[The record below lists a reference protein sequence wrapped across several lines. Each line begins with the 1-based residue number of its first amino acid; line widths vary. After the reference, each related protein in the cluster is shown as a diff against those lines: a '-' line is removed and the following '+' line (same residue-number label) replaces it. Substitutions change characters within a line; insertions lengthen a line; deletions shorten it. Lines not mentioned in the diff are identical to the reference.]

1 MSYKY
6 TTGGTYKSRNTEE
19 IDKLR
24 QKYLDRGDFS
34 FSYDPNKDNAY
45 QEYARMMRTQGS
57 LAMEDAMGKAAASTG
72 GYDNSYAQTI
82 GQQTYQDYAKDISA
96 AQSTFED
103 RAYDR
108 ALDAFTSEGNAILD
122 KMGMLENRESADKA
136 AWEEAYLNDYNKA
149 VASGD
154 TKDVAAVLGM
164 EEDDYIDSLAAG
176 KTPLGD
182 EQIAGY
188 INAILNGKSEADPE
202 GTYRNYLEQQGYD
215 IRNIVNAAN
224 AYALANDLGFK
235 LTGTEQDVTG
245 ADGKTTTQTVYN
257 PEYGGNYN
265 ADINDRVKGIA
276 NTNEGQNF
284 HVEVTGGDDLDVQI
298 GTSVDKDSNKAVYNI
313 AKNAGKGLIEYKD
326 QIYYYDGDTV
336 YTVKSQ
342 WLKDDEY
349 DELLKLLK
357 GE

>member
-6 TTGGTYKSRNTEE
+6 TRGSTYKSRNTDE
-19 IDKLR
+19 IDTLR

-45 QEYARMMRTQGS
+45 QEYAKMMRTQGS
-57 LAMEDAMGKAAASTG
+57 HAMEDAMGKAAASTG

-82 GQQTYQDYAKDISA
+82 GQQTYQDYANDISA
-96 AQSTFED
+96 AQATFED

-108 ALDAFTSEGNAILD
+108 ALAAFNNEGNSILD

-136 AWEEAYLNDYNKA
+136 AWEEDYLNDYNKA
-149 VASGD
+149 VANGSAA
-154 TKDVAAVLGM
+154 DVADVLGM
-164 EEDDYIDSLAAG
+164 TEDDYIDSLAAS

-182 EQIAGY
+182 EQIQGY
-188 INAILNGKSEADPE
+188 INAILNGDAVQGEYY
-202 GTYRNYLEQQGYD
+202 GVLQGQGYD
-215 IRNIVNAAN
+215 VSKIINDAN

-235 LTGTEQDVTG
+235 LTGTEGD
-245 ADGKTTTQTVYN
+245 DGKTTYN

-265 ADINDRVKGIA
+265 ADINSRIDNLK
-276 NTNEGQNF
+276 NTNEGENF
-284 HVEVTGGDDLDVQI
+284 EIIMHKDKHGSADNLDVQI
-298 GTSVDKDSNKAVYNI
+298 GTSVDKDSNKAIYNI
-313 AKNAGKGLIEYKD
+313 AKNAGKGLVAYKD
-326 QIYYYDGDTV
+326 NIYYYDGDTV

-342 WLKDDEY
+342 WLKGDEY